1 MEPSRW
7 EMEVAQ
13 WGRQS
18 RDEIGDSQVHV
29 GAVAVISI
37 GSPNIA
43 DGREMNGLLCVK
55 SVLTQFQIC
64 GPKKMTER
72 TSISNWDME

>member
-1 MEPSRW
+1 M
-7 EMEVAQ
+7 
-13 WGRQS
+13 
-18 RDEIGDSQVHV
+18 

-72 TSISNWDME
+72 TSISN